1 MARGLWG
8 AAAIMGG
15 LYWASKQPG
24 GIKGTWN
31 RLKDTAGD
39 IRKGAD
45 PMSAGRR
52 FIRGESSPTQISDP
66 ELQSSYETY
75 NR

>member
-1 MARGLWG
+1 MPASMWVNLWW
-8 AAAIMGG
+8 
-15 LYWASKQPG
+15 LSDEH
-24 GIKGTWN
+24 
-31 RLKDTAGD
+31 RDTAGD

-45 PMSAGRR
+45 PMAAGRR
-52 FIRGESSPTQISDP
+52 FIRGEPSPTQVNDP